1 MVDINQL
8 KTTTMSQATIW
19 GFTQAQPMIPT
30 KPKLKFS
37 AISPTG
43 AVVTIEDLISIDK
56 DKPYKAGE

>member
-1 MVDINQL
+1 
-8 KTTTMSQATIW
+8 MSQATIW
-19 GFTQAQPMIPT
+19 GFTQAQPMTPT

-37 AISPTG
+37 AISPSG